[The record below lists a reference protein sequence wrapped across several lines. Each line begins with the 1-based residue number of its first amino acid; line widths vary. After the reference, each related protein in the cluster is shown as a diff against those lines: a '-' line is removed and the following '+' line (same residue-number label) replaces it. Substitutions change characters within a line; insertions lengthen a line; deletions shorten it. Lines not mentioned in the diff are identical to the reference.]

1 MVSPSPWLTLVGIG
15 EDGRDGLCL
24 AARQAIAQASL
35 VVGGKRHLMLLGP
48 VACETLAW
56 TSPLEDTFPMLLAR
70 RPEPVCVLASGDPFC
85 FGVGAVLAR
94 AVDLAEMR
102 CWPQPSAFS
111 LAAARL
117 GWALQ
122 DCALLSLCGRPLESL
137 MPALQA
143 GARILALSADATT
156 PGRVADLL
164 RRRGLGD
171 AVLTLLEAMGGPRER
186 RRTTTAKGFDL
197 PDIDPLNTI
206 AIQVASD
213 APCDAIVPGRPDGLF
228 DHDGQITKSDIRA
241 VTLARLAPRRGET
254 LWDVGA
260 GSGSVAIE
268 WMLAHPANR
277 AYAVER
283 HPERAAR
290 IARNAAALGVPQ
302 LAVVEGRAPER
313 LAGLPRPDAVFI
325 GGGATADSVLDV
337 CRQALRVGG
346 RLVINAVTIETQ
358 ALLIAQF
365 REYGGHLST
374 IAVSQADPV
383 GGFHGWRSAMPVTQW
398 TWVKP

>member
-35 VVGGKRHLMLLGP
+35 LVGGKRHLALLEP
-48 VACETLAW
+48 VGVETLAW
-56 TSPLEDTFPMLLAR
+56 ASPMEDTFPKLLAR

-94 AVDLAEMR
+94 AVDPAEMR

-122 DCALLSLCGRPLESL
+122 DCALLSLCGRPLENL
-137 MPALQA
+137 VPALQP
-143 GARILALSADATT
+143 GARILALSADAAT
-156 PGRVADLL
+156 PGQVAALL
-164 RRRGLGD
+164 RSRGLGD
-171 AVLTLLEAMGGPRER
+171 AVLTLLESMGGPREW
-186 RRTTTAKGFDL
+186 RRTTTATGFDL
-197 PDIDPLNTI
+197 PEIDPLNTI
-206 AIQVASD
+206 AIELPSD
-213 APCDAIVPGRPDGLF
+213 APCAAMVPGRPDGVF

-241 VTLARLAPRRGET
+241 VTLARLAPRRGEM

-277 AYAVER
+277 AHAVER

-290 IARNAAALGVPQ
+290 IARNAAALGVPY
-302 LAVVEGRAPER
+302 LAVVEGRAPDM

-325 GGGATADSVLDV
+325 GGGATVGGVLDV

-358 ALLIAQF
+358 ASLISQF
-365 REYGGHLST
+365 RQHGGHLST

-383 GGFHGWRSAMPVTQW
+383 GGFHGWRGAMPVVQW

>member
-1 MVSPSPWLTLVGIG
+1 MSPSPWLTLVGLG
-15 EDGRDGLCL
+15 EDGRDGLSL
-24 AARQAIAQASL
+24 AARHAIAQASL
-35 VVGGKRHLMLLGP
+35 VVGGRRHLALLGP
-48 VACETLAW
+48 VAAETLAW
-56 TSPLEDTFPMLLAR
+56 ASPIEDTFPLLLAR
-70 RPEPVCVLASGDPFC
+70 RPKPVCVLASGDPFC

-94 AVDLAEMR
+94 AVDPAEMR

-122 DCALLSLCGRPLESL
+122 DCALLSLCGRPLDSL
-137 MPALQA
+137 VPALQP

-156 PGRVADLL
+156 PGRVAALL
-164 RRRGLGD
+164 RGLGFDD

-186 RRTTTAKGFDL
+186 RRSATAARFDF
-197 PDIDPLNTI
+197 DDVDALNTV
-206 AIQVASD
+206 AIEVSSD
-213 APCDAIVPGRPDGLF
+213 AASTAIVPGRPDGLF
-228 DHDGQITKSDIRA
+228 DHDGQITRPDIRA
-241 VTLARLAPRRGET
+241 VTLARLAPRRGEV

-277 AYAVER
+277 AHAIER

-290 IARNAAALGVPQ
+290 ITRNAAALGVSQ
-302 LAVVEGRAPER
+302 LVVVEGRAPDR

-325 GGGATADSVLDV
+325 GGGTTIGGVIET
-337 CRQALRVGG
+337 CREALRSGG

-358 ALLIAQF
+358 ALLIGQF
-365 REYGGHLST
+365 RAAGGHLST

-383 GGFHGWRSAMPVTQW
+383 GGFHGWRSAMPITQW

>member
-24 AARQAIAQASL
+24 AALEAIAQASL
-35 VVGGKRHLMLLGP
+35 VVGGERHLALLGP
-48 VACETLAW
+48 VAAETLAW
-56 TSPLEDTFPMLLAR
+56 ASPMEDTYPMLLAR

-94 AVDLAEMR
+94 AVDPAEMR

-111 LAAARL
+111 LAVARL

-122 DCALLSLCGRPLESL
+122 DCTLVSLCGRPLESL
-137 MPALQA
+137 VPALQP
-143 GARILALSADATT
+143 GARILALSADAAT
-156 PGRVADLL
+156 PGRVAELL
-164 RRRGLGD
+164 RGRGLGD
-171 AVLTLLEAMGGPRER
+171 AALTLLESMGGPRER
-186 RRTTTAKGFDL
+186 RRTTTAAGFDL
-197 PDIDPLNTI
+197 PEIDPLNTI
-206 AIQVASD
+206 AIEVPAD
-213 APCDAIVPGRPDGLF
+213 APCAAIVPGRPDGLF

-241 VTLARLAPRRGET
+241 VTLARLAPRRGDI

-277 AYAVER
+277 AHAVER

-290 IARNAAALGVPQ
+290 IVRNAAALGVPQ
-302 LAVVEGRAPER
+302 LAVVEGRAPDM

-325 GGGATADSVLDV
+325 GGGGTADGVLEV
-337 CRQALRVGG
+337 CRQALRPGG

-365 REYGGHLST
+365 RQHGGHLST

-383 GGFHGWRSAMPVTQW
+383 GGFHGWRSAMPVVQW

>member
-1 MVSPSPWLTLVGIG
+1 MSPSPWLTLVGIG
-15 EDGRDGLCL
+15 EDGRDGLSL
-24 AARQAIAQASL
+24 AALDAIAQASL
-35 VVGGKRHLMLLGP
+35 IVGGRRHLALIGP
-48 VACETLAW
+48 VAAETLAW
-56 TSPLEDTFPMLLAR
+56 TSPMENTYPVLLAR
-70 RPEPVCVLASGDPFC
+70 RPKPVCVLASGDPFC

-94 AVDLAEMR
+94 AVDPVEMR
-102 CWPQPSAFS
+102 CLPQPSAFS

-122 DCALLSLCGRPLESL
+122 DCDLLSLCGRPLETL
-137 MPALQA
+137 VPALQP

-156 PGRVADLL
+156 PGRVAELL
-164 RRRGLGD
+164 RHRGLGE

-186 RRTTTAKGFDL
+186 RRTITAAEFDGG
-197 PDIDPLNTI
+197 DVDALNTV
-206 AIQVASD
+206 AIEVPADASC
-213 APCDAIVPGRPDGLF
+213 AAIVPGRPDGLF

-241 VTLARLAPRRGET
+241 VTLARLAPRRGEV

-268 WMLAHPANR
+268 WMLSHPANR
-277 AYAVER
+277 AHAVER
-283 HPERAAR
+283 DPERAAR
-290 IARNAAALGVPQ
+290 IARNAAALGVPH
-302 LAVVEGRAPER
+302 LAVIDGSAPDR

-325 GGGATADSVLDV
+325 GGGATADGVLDV
-337 CRQALRVGG
+337 CRRALRRGG

-365 REYGGHLST
+365 RHYGGHLST
-374 IAVSQADPV
+374 IAVAQADPV